1 MNPNIC
7 VVVPVRNRIE
17 LTKRFLEAFFKSTYK
32 CFTMVIV
39 DDASTDSTVEYITKK
54 YPEVVLLH
62 GDGNLW
68 WTGATNMGV
77 KYAIENNYD
86 YVLTI
91 NNDSV
96 VEKEFLEIL
105 VNTANHHPKKL
116 IGSLILRSD
125 NKRIWSIGGRLDWDS
140 KFLFN
145 LNHYDA
151 DTKILK
157 TLPNPFPVEILN
169 GNGTLIPVEVFKK
182 IGYYNFTFT
191 PHYHADSEIVVRAK
205 KFGYDAVVCLDAVLV
220 NEISTVPLI
229 TRKWDLVFWKKS
241 DYYWRPLI
249 YFYLVHGPKRKI
261 FNFFKQYY
269 HFFSDVKPIR
279 FLKRVYKYIER
290 KISK

>member
-96 VEKEFLEIL
+96 VEKELPNLDDAHRSVLEMAL
-105 VNTANHHPKKL
+105 KVK
-116 IGSLILRSD
+116 
-125 NKRIWSIGGRLDWDS
+125 
-140 KFLFN
+140 
-145 LNHYDA
+145 DA
-151 DTKILK
+151 REKQQFDCPRGLQGCFHCQPFEKILK
-157 TLPNPFPVEILN
+157 KDPSVIYV
-169 GNGTLIPVEVFKK
+169 G
-182 IGYYNFTFT
+182 IGGFNQDIY
-191 PHYHADSEIVVRAK
+191 VVK
-205 KFGYDAVVCLDAVLV
+205 
-220 NEISTVPLI
+220 
-229 TRKWDLVFWKKS
+229 
-241 DYYWRPLI
+241 
-249 YFYLVHGPKRKI
+249 
-261 FNFFKQYY
+261 
-269 HFFSDVKPIR
+269 
-279 FLKRVYKYIER
+279 
-290 KISK
+290 